1 MSENNIQKRKA
12 IALLSGG
19 LDSLLAVRVIQQQ
32 GIEVEAVN
40 FYTGFCVEGH
50 THAIRKKAQK
60 KEKRNNALW
69 SAETLGVKLHIVDI
83 SEEYKDIVINP
94 KHGYGQNLNPCLD
107 CKIFMVNQATLMLNR
122 AREIASDGGFDF
134 IITGEVIGQRP
145 KSQRKQTM
153 PIIARE
159 SGADDRLLRPLCA
172 KNLPE
177 TFPEREGWV
186 DREKLYGFSGRN
198 RKPQIELAKQF
209 GFEDFAQPAGGC
221 CFLTDEN
228 YSKKLND
235 LWNARGEKRYELDDI
250 MLLKV
255 GRHIRPR
262 PHFKL
267 IVSREE
273 GENNFLSGYKRQ
285 FDTMFCASHPGPLTL
300 LEGKLSEDDLVLAA
314 QIVGRYSKGRN
325 EEQVRI
331 TLNAKD
337 GSQRDFEVRPFKD
350 QEMPPDWH
358 I

>member
-1 MSENNIQKRKA
+1 MTQRRA

-19 LDSLLAVRVIQQQ
+19 LDSLLAVRVIQEQ

-50 THAIRKKAQK
+50 THAIRQKDQK

-107 CKIFMVNQATLMLNR
+107 CKIFMVNQANLMINK
-122 AREIASDGGFDF
+122 AREIANDEGFDF

-145 KSQRKQTM
+145 KSQRKDTM
-153 PIIARE
+153 PVIARE
-159 SGADDRLLRPLCA
+159 SGANDRLLRPLCA
-172 KNLPE
+172 KNLPP
-177 TFPEREGWV
+177 TLPEREGWI

-198 RKPQIELAKQF
+198 RKPQIALARHF

-228 YSKKLND
+228 YSNKLSD
-235 LWNARGEKRYELDDI
+235 LWQARGEKHYELDDI

-262 PHFKL
+262 PNFKL

-273 GENNFLSGYKRQ
+273 GENNFLMGYRKQ
-285 FDTMFCASHPGPLTL
+285 FDHLYCSSHPGPLAL
-300 LEGKLSEDDLVLAA
+300 LDGTPSADDYRLAA
-314 QIVGRYSKGRN
+314 QIVARYGKGRMEN
-325 EEQVRI
+325 EVCV
-331 TLNAKD
+331 TLHKKD
-337 GSQRDFEVRPFKD
+337 GSQMDFHVRPLTAD
-350 QEMPPDWH
+350 EVLADWH
-358 I
+358 V